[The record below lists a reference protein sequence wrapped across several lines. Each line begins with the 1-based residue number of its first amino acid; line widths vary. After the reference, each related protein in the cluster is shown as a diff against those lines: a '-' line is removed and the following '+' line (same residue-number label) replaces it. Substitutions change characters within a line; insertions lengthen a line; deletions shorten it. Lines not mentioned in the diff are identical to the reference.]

1 MRPDDGRVIP
11 TFVTQALHGEDI
23 TVYGDGQQTRSFC
36 YVDDLISGIMSVMR
50 AESPNYSVYN
60 LGNKNERTIEELAN
74 EVIEAT
80 DTDSNII
87 FQPLP
92 EDDPG
97 QRKPDITRVEN
108 DLDWH
113 PKIRLD
119 EGLEKTISY
128 FKSNV

>member
-1 MRPDDGRVIP
+1 L
-11 TFVTQALHGEDI
+11 A
-23 TVYGDGQQTRSFC
+23 
-36 YVDDLISGIMSVMR
+36 
-50 AESPNYSVYN
+50 
-60 LGNKNERTIEELAN
+60 NKNERTIEELAN

-119 EGLEKTISY
+119 EGLGKNHIL
-128 FKSNV
+128 F